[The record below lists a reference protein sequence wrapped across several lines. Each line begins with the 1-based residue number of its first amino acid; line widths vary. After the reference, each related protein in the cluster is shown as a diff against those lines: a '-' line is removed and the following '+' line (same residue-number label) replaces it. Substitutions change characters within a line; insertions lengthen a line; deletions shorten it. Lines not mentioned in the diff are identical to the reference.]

1 MALQVGTDSYCDI
14 EFANEYF
21 GGKLYSE
28 KWDEANE
35 TTRKKALKEACRRID
50 RLPFAGRKESTGQ
63 PLQFPRVPLGIPETV
78 KAAQCEEALAL
89 LEHGNS
95 ARAKAQEQGVVSL
108 RIGDLSEEY
117 ARKAR
122 PGKLHSSEG
131 YELLKPYLLG
141 AVSIR

>member
-1 MALQVGTDSYCDI
+1 MLEVGINSYCDI

-35 TTRKKALKEACRRID
+35 TTREKALKEACSKVD
-50 RLPFAGRKESTGQ
+50 RLAFTGCKESAEH
-63 PLQFPRVPLGIPETV
+63 PLQFPRVPGGIPEAV

-89 LEHGNS
+89 LEYGNS

-108 RIGDLSEEY
+108 RIGELSEEY
-117 ARKAR
+117 DCKAKA
-122 PGKLHSSEG
+122 GKLHSSEG

>member
-1 MALQVGTDSYCDI
+1 MLEVGINSYCDI

-35 TTRKKALKEACRRID
+35 TTREKALKEACRKID
-50 RLPFAGRKESTGQ
+50 RLAFTGCKESAEQ
-63 PLQFPRVPLGIPETV
+63 PLQFPRVPGGIPEAV

-89 LEHGNS
+89 LEYGNS

-108 RIGDLSEEY
+108 RIGELSEEY
-117 ARKAR
+117 DRKAKA
-122 PGKLHSSEG
+122 GKLHSSEG